1 MSGCEGQGERHV
13 VQGMARGTKGRRRG
27 RCGAAGLAA
36 CLLAW
41 CLAGGLTTS
50 RAAADEP
57 GRDEAA
63 AKKLRFI
70 FITTCVEEEFFVPV
84 KKGMEDAA
92 RLMGVESV
100 FTGTVGVDV
109 TAQAEMV
116 RKALRDGYDG
126 IALNIIDPLAFDA
139 VAEEARE
146 QGVPL
151 VAFNVDD
158 HATPNARLSAVCQRY
173 YDAGRKVG
181 RRCAEYIP
189 AGSHIL
195 MTQHAAGVSALDD
208 RLRGE
213 QDELGPRGITWT
225 TVITGNTAEEALAV
239 VTRELRKNP
248 QIQFVVCT
256 GQADTEGA
264 GLAIE
269 QHFRDRGIVAAG
281 FDLSPRILRLI
292 QAGTI
297 RFTIDQQPYTQ
308 GFYPVIQLT
317 LLKRFGILPSSMDAG
332 ATVITAEQV
341 DSVRQL
347 TEQHYR

>member
-1 MSGCEGQGERHV
+1 MSGYALWGGERKD
-13 VQGMARGTKGRRRG
+13 GGSAKRAAGRLG
-27 RCGAAGLAA
+27 GLLGAAWGAG

-41 CLAGGLTTS
+41 CLTTTVAWGAES
-50 RAAADEP
+50 AAHAD
-57 GRDEAA
+57 
-63 AKKLRFI
+63 AKQLRFI

-84 KKGMEDAA
+84 QKGMMDAA
-92 RLMGVESV
+92 RVMGVESV

-109 TAQAEMV
+109 KAQAEMV
-116 RKALRDGYDG
+116 RQALRDGYDG
-126 IALNIIDPLAFDA
+126 IALNIIDPVAFDA

-189 AGSHIL
+189 ADSHIL

-208 RLRGE
+208 RLRGQQE
-213 QDELGPRGITWT
+213 ELGPQGITWT
-225 TVITGNTAEEALAV
+225 TVVTGNTAAESLEV
-239 VTRELRKNP
+239 ITRELRKDP
-248 QIQFVVCT
+248 KIKFVVCT

-269 QHFRDRGIVAAG
+269 RHFRDRGVVAAG
-281 FDLSPRILRLI
+281 FDLNPQILRLI
-292 QAGTI
+292 KAGII
-297 RFTIDQQPYTQ
+297 RFTIDQQPYIQ
-308 GFYPVIQLT
+308 GFYPVVQLT
-317 LLKRFGILPSSMDAG
+317 LLKRYGIMPSSMDAG
-332 ATVITAEQV
+332 AAVITEDQV
-341 DSVRQL
+341 DSVLRL